1 MWVVQV
7 RLSCHVSES
16 FGLDT
21 KTLHQQ
27 CSHYFPSLTYSCP
40 SYLESFRCIISLL
53 LTLSWFVM
61 GCLWEFSY
69 VVCGDFF
76 KHIWSTFLIGDSN
89 PDNLSCLI
97 LSFHNGAY
105 NDSRCASL
113 CDLQFFLSIFDSFYL
128 QLSHHYVHIFTVIY
142 SNSLLLFGHY
152 SFVACKAIGCF
163 RSSHWVSFQQ

>member
-61 GCLWEFSY
+61 GCLWKFSY

-76 KHIWSTFLIGDSN
+76 KHIWATFLIGDSN
-89 PDNLSCLI
+89 PDNHNHLI
-97 LSFHNGAY
+97 LYFHNGAY
-105 NDSRCASL
+105 NDPRYALL

>member
-7 RLSCHVSES
+7 RLSSHVSES

-61 GCLWEFSY
+61 GCLWKFSY

-76 KHIWSTFLIGDSN
+76 NHIWSTFLIGDSN
-89 PDNLSCLI
+89 LDNLSHLI

-128 QLSHHYVHIFTVIY
+128 QLSHHYVHIFTVTY
-142 SNSLLLFGHY
+142 SNSLLLFGRY
-152 SFVACKAIGCF
+152 PFVACKAIGCF
-163 RSSHWVSFQQ
+163 KPSHSVPF